1 MNEGGERGYCVLQFI
16 KRLMKADFDGQASR
30 RAVATGED
38 HPDIADVPRMHLR
51 AIRMFFGLEKGQR
64 ISFSQFVRHA
74 EQTAGGCPTSP
85 GVDLGMPSLEGVRA
99 MLLVQR
105 FKSGF
110 FDFYRLAAPLSAP
123 EPELITLSIGAAG
136 GGATEVTYPY
146 THSQLNG
153 LTRPLVCEAR

>member
-1 MNEGGERGYCVLQFI
+1 
-16 KRLMKADFDGQASR
+16 
-30 RAVATGED
+30 
-38 HPDIADVPRMHLR
+38 MHLR

-110 FDFYRLAAPLSAP
+110 FDLYRLAAPLSAP
-123 EPELITLSIGAAG
+123 AG
-136 GGATEVTYPY
+136 CRATPCSLFFSTCLLP
-146 THSQLNG
+146 TS
-153 LTRPLVCEAR
+153 PLRFPC